1 MAVYTLAQDSN
12 GESEQT
18 GCFEWKT
25 DLVYLTGLTAVC
37 VHASSSTDKSIRITT
52 QKLQY
57 AAPQNI

>member
-1 MAVYTLAQDSN
+1 MTEYTLGQDSN
-12 GESEQT
+12 GQSEKM

-25 DLVYLTGLTAVC
+25 DLVSLTALTAVC

-57 AAPQNI
+57 AAHQNI

>member
-1 MAVYTLAQDSN
+1 MTEYTVGQDSN
-12 GESEQT
+12 GQSEKM

-25 DLVYLTGLTAVC
+25 DLVALTALTAVC

-57 AAPQNI
+57 AAHQNI